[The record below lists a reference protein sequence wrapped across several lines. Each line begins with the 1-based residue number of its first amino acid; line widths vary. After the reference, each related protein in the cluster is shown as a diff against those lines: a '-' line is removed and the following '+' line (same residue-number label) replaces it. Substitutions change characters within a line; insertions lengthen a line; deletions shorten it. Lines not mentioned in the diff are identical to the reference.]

1 MRCTVDLL
9 DFFRGVRPWGQFYR
23 FTKNLPPE
31 SKFKAAQAADPELAK
46 VMADQ
51 PQASSGMAS
60 LEGYDLQTKVLIANF
75 NMIKILDW
83 HLLRVNGNKVPSP
96 DLWPIPKTALERELS
111 YRKKL
116 VVDSVLADLG
126 VK

>member
-1 MRCTVDLL
+1 MDLL

-23 FTKNLPPE
+23 FVKHLPTE
-31 SKFKAAQAADPELAK
+31 GKFKAAQAADPELAK
-46 VMADQ
+46 VLADQ
-51 PQASSGMAS
+51 PVGEPGSPT
-60 LEGYDLQTKVLIANF
+60 LEGYDLPTKLLVANF
-75 NMIKILDW
+75 NMLKILDW

-116 VVDSVLADLG
+116 VVESVLAELG
-126 VK
+126 VN